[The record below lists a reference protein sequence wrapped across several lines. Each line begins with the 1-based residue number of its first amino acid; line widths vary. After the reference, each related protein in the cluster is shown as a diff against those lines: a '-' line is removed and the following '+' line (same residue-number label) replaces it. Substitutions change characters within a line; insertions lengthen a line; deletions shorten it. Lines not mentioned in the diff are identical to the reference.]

1 MLATFAAEVR
11 FGQGGTRRGKILET
25 MKRLS
30 RRSFLAA
37 SALAMAMPALRSVS
51 EAADVDV
58 VIIGAGAAGI
68 AAARRLAAAGRR
80 AVVLEAAASPGGR
93 CITEARIF
101 GLPYDLGAHWLH
113 APDINPLA
121 KLAPRTGL
129 DVYPAPP
136 GQKLRIGRRNARE
149 GEMEDFLGGLVRAQR
164 AIAEATR
171 GKADVSCAQA
181 LPRDLGEWR
190 PSVEFVL
197 GPFGCGK
204 DLSEISAVDFARAAE
219 RNIDAYCRQGLGTL
233 LAKLADGLT
242 IELAT
247 PVTQIDAR
255 TSGNIQIETG
265 KGRFGARAVIVTP
278 STNALAGGALKFTP
292 DLPKRQLDALSKLTL
307 GSYERIALEL
317 TGNPLGLQ
325 RDDLVF
331 EKAQN
336 VRTAALLANVSGTTL
351 SYVDIGGKFAR
362 DLSARGTAD
371 MTAFALEWLGGL
383 YGGDL
388 KKSLRR
394 SHATQWSKEPW
405 ILGGV
410 SAASPG
416 AQPFR
421 RALMEPVRERIFFAG
436 EAVHETMW
444 GTLGGAWES
453 GERAADAVLKLF
465 APPVQTK
472 QPARPQMQ
480 RRRRA

>member
-1 MLATFAAEVR
+1 
-11 FGQGGTRRGKILET
+11 

-58 VIIGAGAAGI
+58 AIVGAGAAGI
-68 AAARRLAAAGRR
+68 GAARRLAAAGRR
-80 AVVLEAAASPGGR
+80 VVLLEAATGPGGR
-93 CITEARIF
+93 CITDTRIF

-113 APDINPLA
+113 VPDINPVA

-129 DVYPAPP
+129 DIYPAPP
-136 GQKLRIGRRNARE
+136 GQKLRIGRRNGRE
-149 GEMEDFLGGLVRAQR
+149 GEMEDFLGGLVRANR
-164 AIAEATR
+164 AIAEAAR
-171 GKADVSCAQA
+171 GKTDLSCAQV

-190 PSVEFVL
+190 PTVEFAL

-204 DLSEISAVDFARAAE
+204 DLNEISVFDFARSAE
-219 RNIDAYCRQGLGTL
+219 RNIDGYCRQGLGTL
-233 LAKLADGLT
+233 LAKLADGLA

-247 PVTQIDAR
+247 PATQIDAR
-255 TSGNIQIETG
+255 GSGIQIETG
-265 KGRFGARAVIVTP
+265 KGRFEARAVIVTP
-278 STNALAGGALKFTP
+278 STNALASGAIKFMP

-307 GSYERIALEL
+307 GSYERVALEL
-317 TGNPLGLQ
+317 VGNPLGLQ

-336 VRTAALLANVSGTTL
+336 IRTAALLANVSGTTL
-351 SYVDIGGKFAR
+351 SYVDVGGKFAR
-362 DLSARGTAD
+362 ELVARGRAD

-383 YGGDL
+383 YGSDL
-388 KKSLRR
+388 KKSIRR

-410 SAASPG
+410 STAAPG
-416 AQPFR
+416 AQPSR
-421 RALMEPVRERIFFAG
+421 RVLMEPVRERIFFAG

-444 GTLGGAWES
+444 GSLGGAWES
-453 GERAADAVLKLF
+453 GERAADAVLKLL
-465 APPVQTK
+465 APPARTP
-472 QPARPQMQ
+472 QPTRPQKPK
-480 RRRRA
+480 RRRA

>member
-1 MLATFAAEVR
+1 MLATFAARGR

-37 SALAMAMPALRSVS
+37 SAFAMAMPALRSVS

-58 VIIGAGAAGI
+58 AVVGAGAAGI

-80 AVVLEAAASPGGR
+80 VVLLEAAASPGGR
-93 CITEARIF
+93 CITDTRIF
-101 GLPYDLGAHWLH
+101 GLPCDLGAHWLH
-113 APDINPLA
+113 VPDINPVA

-129 DVYPAPP
+129 DVYHAPP

-164 AIAEATR
+164 AIAEAAR
-171 GKADVSCAQA
+171 GKTDSSCAQA

-204 DLSEISAVDFARAAE
+204 DLSEISVVDFAKSAE
-219 RNIDAYCRQGLGTL
+219 HNIDAYCRQGLGTL

-247 PVTQIDAR
+247 PATLIDAR
-255 TSGNIQIETG
+255 ASGIQVETG

-278 STNALAGGALKFTP
+278 STNALAGGAIKFLP

-317 TGNPLGLQ
+317 AGNPLGSQ

-331 EKAQN
+331 ERSQN
-336 VRTAALLANVSGTTL
+336 IRTAALLANVSGTTL

-362 DLSARGTAD
+362 ELASRGRAD

-383 YGGDL
+383 YGSDL
-388 KKSLRR
+388 KKSVRR

-416 AQPFR
+416 AQPSR
-421 RALMEPVRERIFFAG
+421 RVLMEPVRERIFFAG
-436 EAVHETMW
+436 EAVHESMW

-472 QPARPQMQ
+472 HPTRPQKQ